1 MDVLI
6 LLALLILIGTV
17 VSVFHKAFRAYW
29 VFSLS
34 VATVVAMLYQVGAY
48 LAQGYLD
55 PFYKVALVVSWI
67 VFFGVASVGYF
78 LYRLIVKRRTISEHD
93 PARRS

>member
-1 MDVLI
+1 MEVLI
-6 LLALLILIGTV
+6 PLALLILIGTV

-34 VATVVAMLYQVGAY
+34 VATVVAVLYQVGAY

-55 PFYKVALVVSWI
+55 PFYKIAFVVSWI
-67 VFFGVASVGYF
+67 VFFGVASIGYF
-78 LYRLIVKRRTISEHD
+78 IYRQIAKRRTISGDD
-93 PARRS
+93 PARRN

>member
-6 LLALLILIGTV
+6 LLAFLIIIGTV
-17 VSVFHKAFRAYW
+17 ASVFHKAFRAYW

-34 VATVVAMLYQVGAY
+34 AATVVALLYQVGAY

-55 PFYKVALVVSWI
+55 PFYKVAFVVSWI
-67 VFFGVASVGYF
+67 VFFGIASVGYF
-78 LYRLIVKRRTISEHD
+78 FYRLIVKKRRISEGD
-93 PARRS
+93 AARRS